1 MNVEYMYAFVQ
12 KAAENAV
19 LIFRFDEPE
28 KATAVLQGAGVRVL
42 AGEEVCAL

>member
-19 LIFRFDEPE
+19 IIFRFDDPARAARSCKE
-28 KATAVLQGAGVRVL
+28 AGMRVL
-42 AGEEVCAL
+42 AGEDIYAM